1 MLIVKLNSSWF
12 LIKITFNFFNLG
24 QTITLMAHKFFQL
37 SVITIFFSLF
47 TVVGFSGLSFGDDD
61 SSMESPR
68 KQLEKGTNIE
78 NMVCKSGYVLVI
90 LQSDKP
96 ACLSNTTFLKLEERG
111 YIKSVIKEFTQQS
124 SPEEIKKEIV
134 SSPATATAEPKVS
147 SGSTIKG
154 NTGKASTAEITNIPA
169 SAGSIV
175 NFYVTDDD
183 LNTSPNGID
192 VIDVTNLLEFS
203 INGVPIEG
211 PQKMTET
218 GFDTGQFYVKLQL
231 PDSING
237 IPLNQNDVIEVKY
250 LDESDAGGDPQTSSK
265 SIPLSQTYAQ
275 VQTSNSGGKTR
286 IGHEFTVRIYEP
298 DANLDSRDEDRIPLN
313 RIEYRGE
320 GGIRTTLNNPVFD
333 ANVSA
338 LRETGENTG
347 MFEVIIKIPRTI
359 DGDTVHIGD
368 WYELRYTDVSTPSNS
383 SEDIKLR
390 GKIGN

>member
-1 MLIVKLNSSWF
+1 MTNKY
-12 LIKITFNFFNLG
+12 
-24 QTITLMAHKFFQL
+24 FQL
-37 SVITIFFSLF
+37 SVIAIIFSLF
-47 TVVGFSGLSFGDDD
+47 TAVGFSGLSFGDDNI
-61 SSMESPR
+61 ESPR
-68 KQLEKGTNIE
+68 KQLEKGIDLKDIL
-78 NMVCKSGYVLVI
+78 CKTDHVLVI

-111 YIKSVIKEFTQQS
+111 YIKSVIKEFVHQS
-124 SPEEIKKEIV
+124 SSEKIKKDIDV
-134 SSPATATAEPKVS
+134 SSTVAEPKIS

-154 NTGKASTAEITNIPA
+154 DTGKTSTAEITNIPA

-175 NFYVTDDD
+175 NFYITDDD
-183 LNTSPNGID
+183 LNTRPDRVDI
-192 VIDVTNLLEFS
+192 VDVTNLLEFS
-203 INGVPIEG
+203 INGIPIEG
-211 PQKMTET
+211 PQKMIET
-218 GFDTGQFYVKLQL
+218 GFDTGQFYVKLHL

-237 IPLNQNDVIEVKY
+237 EPLNQDDIVEVTY

-333 ANVSA
+333 ANTSA

-347 MFEVIIKIPRTI
+347 IFEVIIKIPRTI

-368 WYELRYTDVSTPSNS
+368 WYELRYADVSTPSNS
-383 SEDIKLR
+383 SEEIKLR
-390 GKIGN
+390 GKIGS

>member
-1 MLIVKLNSSWF
+1 MVLKY
-12 LIKITFNFFNLG
+12 
-24 QTITLMAHKFFQL
+24 FQL
-37 SVITIFFSLF
+37 SAIAIILPLLVSI
-47 TVVGFSGLSFGDDD
+47 GFSGLSFGDDD
-61 SSMESPR
+61 NIESPR
-68 KQLEKGTNIE
+68 KQLEKGIGIE
-78 NMVCKSGYVLVI
+78 DIVCKTDHILVI

-111 YIKSVIKEFTQQS
+111 YIKSVIKELLQESS
-124 SPEEIKKEIV
+124 SPKEIKKETIV
-134 SSPATATAEPKVS
+134 PPTAADPNVS

-154 NTGKASTAEITNIPA
+154 DSGKASTAEITNVPA
-169 SAGSIV
+169 SAGSTV
-175 NFYVTDDD
+175 NFYITDDD
-183 LNTSPNGID
+183 LNTRPDRVDIVD
-192 VIDVTNLLEFS
+192 TTNLLEFS
-203 INGVPIEG
+203 INGIPIEG

-237 IPLNQNDVIEVKY
+237 EPLNQDDIVEVTY

-275 VQTSNSGGKTR
+275 VQTSNNDGKTR

-298 DANLDSRDEDRIPLN
+298 DANLDSRDEDRIPLS

-333 ANVSA
+333 ANASA

-368 WYELRYTDVSTPSNS
+368 WYELRYLDVSTPSNS
-383 SEDIKLR
+383 SEEIKLR
-390 GKIGN
+390 GKIGI

>member
-1 MLIVKLNSSWF
+1 MVLKY
-12 LIKITFNFFNLG
+12 
-24 QTITLMAHKFFQL
+24 FQL
-37 SVITIFFSLF
+37 SVIAIMLSFFI
-47 TVVGFSGLSFGDDD
+47 TTGFSGLSFGDDD
-61 SSMESPR
+61 YIESPR
-68 KQLEKGTNIE
+68 KQLEKGIGIE
-78 NMVCKSGYVLVI
+78 DIVCKSGYILVI

-96 ACLSNTTFLKLEERG
+96 ACLSNATFLKLEERV
-111 YIKSVIKEFTQQS
+111 YIKSVIKEFSQESSS
-124 SPEEIKKEIV
+124 SPKEIKKETTI
-134 SSPATATAEPKVS
+134 PPTIAEPKVS

-154 NTGKASTAEITNIPA
+154 DTGKASAAEITNVPA

-175 NFYVTDDD
+175 NFYITDDD
-183 LNTSPNGID
+183 LNTRPDRVDIVD
-192 VIDVTNLLEFS
+192 TTNLLEFS

-237 IPLNQNDVIEVKY
+237 EPLSQDDIVEVTY
-250 LDESDAGGDPQTSSK
+250 IDESDAGGDPQKSSK

-298 DANLDSRDEDRIPLN
+298 DANLDSRDEDRIPLS

-333 ANVSA
+333 ANTSA

-347 MFEVIIKIPRTI
+347 IFEVIIKIPRTI

-368 WYELRYTDVSTPSNS
+368 WYELRYVDVSTPSNS
-383 SEDIKLR
+383 SEEIKLR

>member
-1 MLIVKLNSSWF
+1 MVLKY
-12 LIKITFNFFNLG
+12 
-24 QTITLMAHKFFQL
+24 FQL
-37 SVITIFFSLF
+37 SAIAVILPLVASM
-47 TVVGFSGLSFGDDD
+47 GFSGMSFGDDD
-61 SSMESPR
+61 DIESPR
-68 KQLEKGTNIE
+68 KQLEKGIE
-78 NMVCKSGYVLVI
+78 LKDVLCKTDYVLVI

-111 YIKSVIKEFTQQS
+111 YIKSVIKEFVQQS
-124 SPEEIKKEIV
+124 PSSEKIQKETTV
-134 SSPATATAEPKVS
+134 TPPVAEPNVS

-154 NTGKASTAEITNIPA
+154 DTGKASAAEITNVPA
-169 SAGSIV
+169 SEGSIV
-175 NFYVTDDD
+175 NFYITDDD
-183 LNTSPNGID
+183 LNTRPDRVDIVD
-192 VIDVTNLLEFS
+192 ATNLLEFS
-203 INGVPIEG
+203 INGIPIEG
-211 PQKMTET
+211 PQRMTET

-237 IPLNQNDVIEVKY
+237 EPLSQDDIVEVTY
-250 LDESDAGGDPQTSSK
+250 LDETDVGGDPQKSSK

-298 DANLDSRDEDRIPLN
+298 DANLDSRDEDRIPLS

-320 GGIRTTLNNPVFD
+320 GGIRTTLSNPVFD
-333 ANVSA
+333 ANTSV

-368 WYELRYTDVSTPSNS
+368 WYELRYVDVSTPSNS
-383 SEDIKLR
+383 SEEIKLR
-390 GKIGN
+390 GKIG